1 MDSPR
6 WRSPMSV
13 LTDLRFALRLWR
25 RHPTLVVVAGLSL
38 GLGVGATTT
47 MYSVMSKVA
56 HYRLGFKDVD
66 RMVIVWNT
74 DPERGITEQ
83 PPTWEIVQ
91 ALLKSGRSFEGFGLA
106 QLGSAPVKLSGT
118 DQTSRVLQ
126 MPTDVGA
133 PSLVGVEHFL
143 SR

>member
-1 MDSPR
+1 
-6 WRSPMSV
+6 MSV

-25 RHPTLVVVAGLSL
+25 RPPTLVVVAGLSL

-66 RMVIVWNT
+66 RMVIVWST

-83 PPTWEIVQ
+83 PPTWEMVQ
-91 ALLKSGRSFEGFGLA
+91 ALL
-106 QLGSAPVKLSGT
+106 
-118 DQTSRVLQ
+118 
-126 MPTDVGA
+126 
-133 PSLVGVEHFL
+133 
-143 SR
+143 